1 MTGPAPSAAALPERL
16 GEAIDYLE
24 AKLSGRAS
32 LDEAAR
38 RAGFSRWH
46 FMRVFQ
52 AAIGLPVA
60 EYVRR
65 RRLSRAAEALAA
77 GRPVLEAA
85 LDWGYESQ
93 AAFTRAF
100 ARAFRV
106 TPAAYARRA
115 RAGEAALELLL
126 RAEPRLP
133 FAFGPPPPPRYE
145 ERPGF
150 RAVGVGTRAPT
161 RRFQSFTDIPTFWV
175 DWLQH
180 QRWSTIAGAVPG
192 GPTYGLV
199 RGSAAGEVEYV
210 IALEVAPRTPA
221 PRGYRAVDVKPA
233 RYAVFSATGEPT
245 RTVQTLA
252 LGAFGLWLPGSGA
265 RRCHGAW
272 ELETYR
278 EEPGLP
284 PGALRCEV
292 WVPLLLD
299 PLDRR

>member
-1 MTGPAPSAAALPERL
+1 VKRPAATAPDLPERL
-16 GEAIDYLE
+16 GEALDYLE
-24 AKLSGRAS
+24 ARLQGRAS

-46 FMRVFQ
+46 FMRLFQ

-85 LDWGYESQ
+85 IDWGYESQ

-100 ARAFRV
+100 SRAFGV
-106 TPAAYARRA
+106 TPAAWARRA
-115 RAGEAALELLL
+115 RLVQPGEPGLELLL

-133 FAFGPPPPPRYE
+133 FEAGPPPAPRFVD
-145 ERPGF
+145 RAGF
-150 RAVGVGTRAPT
+150 RAVGAGTRAST
-161 RRFQSFTDIPTFWV
+161 RRFQSFTDIPAFWD
-175 DWLQH
+175 DWLLH
-180 QRWSTIAGAVPG
+180 RRWNGIPGAIPG
-192 GPTYGLV
+192 TPTYGLV

-210 IALEVAPRTPA
+210 IALEVSPGTPA
-221 PRGYRAVDVKPA
+221 PRGYRAVEVQPA
-233 RYAVFSATGEPT
+233 RYAVFSAVGPAT
-245 RTVQTLA
+245 RTIQALA
-252 LGAFGLWLPGSGA
+252 LGAFGYWLPASSA

-272 ELETYR
+272 ELEAYH

-284 PGALRCEV
+284 PGHLRCEV
-292 WVPLLLD
+292 WVPLL
-299 PLDRR
+299 R